1 MTKLAFSANN
11 NGTGTF
17 VIASPDSNTNR
28 TLLLPDATTTIV
40 GTDTTQTLTNKSIDA
55 AQLTGNVAAAQ
66 ITSALNATGSA
77 PLYACRAW
85 VNFDGTAS
93 PGTIRASG
101 NVSSVTR
108 NNTGDYTVN
117 FATAIEDAN
126 YTAVVTAQLESN
138 GTNWVVPSLYR
149 DGTPLTTGSAR
160 ITMSPTGGGGGGNVN
175 GDFICAA
182 FFR

>member
-85 VNFDGTAS
+85 VNFNGANTVA
-93 PGTIRASG
+93 IRGSG
-101 NVSSVTR
+101 NVSSITD
-108 NNTGDYTVN
+108 NNEGDYTVN
-117 FATAIEDAN
+117 FTNAMPTAN
-126 YTAVVTAQLESN
+126 YSVSGSTRGELNHPQEAVAIAYTTTPTTSN
-138 GTNWVVPSLYR
+138 V
-149 DGTPLTTGSAR
+149 R
-160 ITMSPTGGGGGGNVN
+160 IHVGDTGG
-175 GDFICAA
+175 AA
-182 FFR
+182 SVGRLKDRDYVCVTIFC

>member
-85 VNFDGTAS
+85 VNFDGTS
-93 PGTIRASG
+93 TPSIRGSG
-101 NVSSVTR
+101 NISSVTAR
-108 NNTGDYTVN
+108 ATGKYTVN
-117 FATAIEDAN
+117 FSTAMVDAN
-126 YTAVVTAQLESN
+126 YSMTQAIGPNNDTDTAAHSVYIS
-138 GTNWVVPSLYR
+138 
-149 DGTPLTTGSAR
+149 GTPSTTSA
-160 ITMSPTGGGGGGNVN
+160 NVN
-175 GDFICAA
+175 CTFSNADGNGFENREYILLA
-182 FFR
+182 FYR

>member
-85 VNFDGTAS
+85 VNFNGT
-93 PGTIRASG
+93 GTPSIRGSG
-101 NVSSVTR
+101 NVSSVTAR
-108 NNTGDYTVN
+108 ATGKYTVN
-117 FATAIEDAN
+117 FSTAIVDAN
-126 YTAVVTAQLESN
+126 YSMTQAI
-138 GTNWVVPSLYR
+138 GTNNDTDTAAHSIYIS
-149 DGTPLTTGSAR
+149 GTPGTTSA
-160 ITMSPTGGGGGGNVN
+160 NVN
-175 GDFICAA
+175 CTFANANSDGFQNRAYILLA
-182 FFR
+182 FHR